1 MAMPDTSTKD
11 DYPQE
16 MQTNH
21 LSQFLLASKLM
32 PCLTAGAKKAG
43 TARIV
48 THSSGARK
56 HPNTNVNKEHYGKN
70 GGNLGG
76 DGNRWERYHQTKLA
90 NVCFVQALKVETFIY
105 IPE

>member
-1 MAMPDTSTKD
+1 MPDESTKD
-11 DYPQE
+11 GYPQE

-21 LSQFLLASKLM
+21 LSQFMLASKLM
-32 PCLTAGAKKAG
+32 PCLGQGAQKAG

-56 HPNTNVNKEHYGKN
+56 GSNVNKEHYGKS

-76 DGNRWERYHQTKLA
+76 HKNRWERYHQTKLA
-90 NVCFVQALKVETFIY
+90 NVCFMQTLKVSSYAFSFV
-105 IPE
+105 